1 MNVLAITQ
9 ARIGSTRLPKK
20 ILKSI
25 NGVSLLEMHLKRI
38 KQSKLISK
46 VKVATTAETDSNK
59 IVNVCHK
66 LGIEVHKGSLNNV
79 LDRFYETALPEK
91 PDWVVRLTS
100 DCPLIDSIEIDKVI
114 QFAIEKDLDYASN
127 TLTPTFPDGIDVEV
141 FKFSALEKAWKEA
154 KITSELEHVTP
165 YIWKN
170 STYKGGNLFKSD
182 CVMNSNDYS
191 AIRLTVDNIED
202 FQVIEALVKSIGYNK
217 PWMEYVELL
226 EKQPEIRKINK
237 HLSRNEGYEKSIN
250 KDNIV

>member
-1 MNVLAITQ
+1 MKILAITQ
-9 ARIGSTRLPKK
+9 ARIGSTRLPEK
-20 ILKSI
+20 ILKTI
-25 NGVSLLEMHLKRI
+25 NGVSLLEMHLSRI

-46 VKVATTAETDSNK
+46 LKVATTTETDSNK
-59 IVNVCHK
+59 IVSVCDK
-66 LGIEVHKGSLNNV
+66 LGVEVHKGSLNNV

-91 PDWVVRLTS
+91 PDLVVRLTS
-100 DCPLIDSIEIDKVI
+100 DCPLIDAVEIDRVI
-114 QFAIEKDLDYASN
+114 QFAMDNDLDYASN

-182 CVMNSNDYS
+182 CVMNSTDYS

-202 FQVIEALVKSIGYNK
+202 FQVIEALVKSIGSNN
-217 PWMEYVELL
+217 PWMDYVNLL
-226 EKQPEIRKINK
+226 EEHPEIKKINT
-237 HLSRNEGYEKSIN
+237 HLNRNEGYEKSIN
-250 KDNIV
+250 NDLIS

>member
-1 MNVLAITQ
+1 MKILAITQ
-9 ARIGSTRLPKK
+9 ARIGSTRLPEK
-20 ILKSI
+20 ILKTI
-25 NGVSLLEMHLKRI
+25 NGVSLLEMHLTRI
-38 KQSKLISK
+38 QQSKLISK
-46 VKVATTAETDSNK
+46 LKVATTIETDSNK
-59 IVNVCHK
+59 IVSVCQK

-79 LDRFYETALPEK
+79 LDRFYETALPEG

-100 DCPLIDSIEIDKVI
+100 DCPLIDALEIDKVI
-114 QFAIEKDLDYASN
+114 QFAIDKDLDYASN

-154 KITSELEHVTP
+154 KIKSELEHVTP

-170 STYKGGNLFKSD
+170 STYKGGDLFKSD
-182 CVMNSNDYS
+182 CVMNSIDYS

-202 FQVIEALVKSIGYNK
+202 FQVIEALVKSIGTSK

-226 EKQPEIRKINK
+226 EKHPEIKKINN

-250 KDNIV
+250 KDNIA